1 MTSASYRRKGSA
13 RDFCKV
19 ISLRQR
25 DKSSRSGRRYAGRQG
40 GGTLEGRAPL
50 GAERAARAFVPPREA
65 IVRTW
70 LITQAIVAARQAVH
84 WLRSLARSS
93 EQGVP

>member
-1 MTSASYRRKGSA
+1 M
-13 RDFCKV
+13 V
-19 ISLRQR
+19 SLRQR

-70 LITQAIVAARQAVH
+70 LIAQAIVAAIQAVH